1 MKFEVIGREVRKIKD
16 KDASADAGKI
26 VYKELV
32 IIHCINDP
40 ARKDSEVVEGR
51 QVQSFTFFS
60 GNGLLKDVKAL
71 PIPCVISGSVSR
83 NRQYVNLD
91 DFELLDG
98 SF

>member
-1 MKFEVIGREVRKIKD
+1 MKFEVIGREVRQIKD
-16 KDASADAGKI
+16 KDASLDEGRTI
-26 VYKELV
+26 YKDIV
-32 IIHCINDP
+32 IIHCVNDP

-71 PIPCVISGSVSR
+71 PIPCVIFGSVSR